1 MTTIKVTKTLR
12 DRITAGAARR
22 DQTVQ
27 RLIESVLDTYDR
39 ERRSAA
45 VSAAM
50 KTASADELRQWR
62 DDTDSWATIDNETEG
77 AR

>member
-1 MTTIKVTKTLR
+1 VTTIKVTKTLR

>member
-1 MTTIKVTKTLR
+1 M
-12 DRITAGAARR
+12 
-22 DQTVQ
+22 Q